1 MARQQRRFGTIVAL
15 IPIVCLAAAVGA
27 GLDSQHLDTRQ
38 VISQA
43 VRTNTR
49 DWNAQLRFSFDERD
63 VKSKVDDLGKPT
75 SQQSK
80 TYQVLMIDGSPYNR
94 SLSFDNEPLSRA
106 QQKDEEQKL
115 RQEIENRRNE
125 SASERKARVGKFQS
139 LRADEHLLM
148 QQLTDAFDFRLMGTE
163 EVEGVSCYKFDATPK
178 PNYRPPVEKA
188 RVLLGMRGQMWID
201 QQHFHWVK
209 VRAEVTKPVTF
220 GFFVARVKPGTE
232 FKLEQMPVGNFWLP
246 KYFVEKVNASV
257 LGVYGYRS
265 QLESFYSNYKDNTAG
280 QQTVA
285 ALE

>member
-1 MARQQRRFGTIVAL
+1 MVKLQRRFGMIVAL
-15 IPIVCLAAAVGA
+15 IPVFCLEAAAGA
-27 GLDSQHLDTRQ
+27 GLDGQRVDTHQ

-43 VRTNTR
+43 VRANTL
-49 DWNAQLRFSFDERD
+49 DWNAQLRFSFDEKD
-63 VKSKVDDLGKPT
+63 VKSKVDDSGKPT
-75 SQQSK
+75 SRQSN
-80 TYQVLMIDGSPYNR
+80 TYRVLMIDGSPYNR
-94 SLSFDNEPLSRA
+94 SISFDNEPLSRA

-125 SASERKARVGKFQS
+125 SASERKARIGKFQS

-148 QQLTDAFDFRLMGTE
+148 QQMTDAFNFRLIGTE
-163 EVEGVSCYKFDATPK
+163 EVGGVACYKFDATPK
-178 PNYRPPVEKA
+178 PDYRPPVAKA

-209 VRAEVTKPVTF
+209 VRAEVTQPVTF

-232 FKLEQMPVGNFWLP
+232 FQLEQLPVGGFWLP
-246 KYFVEKVNASV
+246 KHFVEKVNASV

-265 QLESFYSNYKDNTAG
+265 QLESFYSNYKDNAAG

>member
-1 MARQQRRFGTIVAL
+1 MAKLRRRFWMIAL
-15 IPIVCLAAAVGA
+15 LAPIPCLPVLGA
-27 GLDSQHLDTRQ
+27 GLDTRQ
-38 VISQA
+38 VDTNQIIRQS
-43 VRTNTR
+43 VRANTR

-63 VKSKVDDLGKPT
+63 VKSKVDNAGRPS
-75 SQQSK
+75 SQESK
-80 TYQVLMIDGSPYNR
+80 TYEVLMIDGSPYNR
-94 SLSFDNEPLSRA
+94 SLSFDNEPLSPA
-106 QQKDEEQKL
+106 QLKEEQLKL
-115 RQEIENRRNE
+115 LQEIENRRKE
-125 SASERKARVGKFQS
+125 SASERKARVGKFES

-148 QQLTDAFDFRLMGTE
+148 EQLTDAFNFRLTGTE

-178 PNYRPPVEKA
+178 SDYRPPVEKA

-209 VRAEVTKPVTF
+209 VRAQVTQPVTF

-232 FKLEQMPVGNFWLP
+232 FELDQTPVGGFWLP

-265 QLESFYSNYKDNTAG
+265 RLESFYSNYKNNAAG
-280 QQTVA
+280 RQTVA